1 MSDDKSAATG
11 PDLTLGV
18 ATDTIADGKML
29 LGHVGEDP
37 VLLARRGST
46 FFAIGATCTHYGGP
60 LARRADGRGHRALP
74 VAPRLLQSE
83 DGGSAACAGAESGR
97 VLVDRARRRQGFRAR
112 QSGTGTGRPS
122 CTGFRVDAEDRDHR
136 RRRRRFRR
144 RGDAA
149 SSALPGQRRHVERRR
164 CGAGGQAEPLQGLPG
179 RERAGG
185 VDPTARRRLLRRTG
199 HRPAA

>member
-1 MSDDKSAATG
+1 MYCRELARQRGIDMSDDKSEATG

-37 VLLARRGST
+37 VLLARRGS
-46 FFAIGATCTHYGGP
+46 ILRDRRHLHP
-60 LARRADGRGHRALP
+60 LRRSARGRADGRGHRTLP

-83 DGGSAACAGAESGR
+83 DGGSAACAGAESRR

-112 QSGTGTGRPS
+112 ESGTDTGRPLARE
-122 CTGFRVDAEDRDHR
+122 FRVVAEDRDHR
-136 RRRRRFRR
+136 RRRSRFRR

-149 SSALPGQRRHVERRR
+149 SSALPGQHRHVERRR
-164 CGAGGQAEPLQGLPG
+164 CGARGQAEPLQGLPG
-179 RERAGG
+179 REGA
-185 VDPTARRRLLRRTG
+185 
-199 HRPAA
+199 